1 MNSSFIKD
9 KSFAIYGLGATGKSA
24 LNFLKNKK
32 TKKIIT
38 WDDNFKEFKKKRR
51 NL

>member
-9 KSFAIYGLGATGKSA
+9 KSFAIYSLGATGKSA

-32 TKKIIT
+32 TKKIT
-38 WDDNFKEFKKKRR
+38 WDDNFLKI
-51 NL
+51 